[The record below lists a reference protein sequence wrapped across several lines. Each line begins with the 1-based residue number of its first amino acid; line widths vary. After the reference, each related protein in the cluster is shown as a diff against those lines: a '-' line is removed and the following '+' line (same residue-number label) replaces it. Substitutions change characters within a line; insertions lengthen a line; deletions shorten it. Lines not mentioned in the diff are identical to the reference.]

1 MRVLRRALPVIIL
14 AAACGGSPG
23 GTPERVT
30 VPKGASFRQITDSL
44 VAHDIVTH
52 RTWFNLLARVRRID
66 REVQAGIYEFTPGS
80 SAWQVLNGLREG
92 RVLTLRLTVPEGLT
106 LQDVAE
112 LAAKELQVSPDSF
125 MAAARDPE
133 ITGLLGIAAPSVEG
147 FLLPDTYQFPVD
159 VVARQVVGTMVDG
172 FLRAWKPEWTA
183 RLDTLHMS
191 RREIVTLASIVEGE
205 AIHDSERPVIAGV
218 YHNRLRIGMA
228 LQADPTVQYAIQ
240 QRTGERKARLFVRD
254 YRTPSP
260 YNTYLN
266 PGLPPGPIASPGLA
280 SIEAALYPK
289 KVPYLYFVATEG
301 GRHDFSRTYQQHLA
315 AIARARAMKKA
326 PPRTV
331 PDSAVPD
338 SLVMN

>member
-1 MRVLRRALPVIIL
+1 VLIL

-23 GTPERVT
+23 GTPERVV

-52 RTWFNLLARVRRID
+52 RTWFTLLARIRRMD
-66 REVQAGIYEFTPGS
+66 REVKAGTYEFTTGS
-80 SAWQVLNGLREG
+80 SAWQVLNVLREG
-92 RVLTLRLTVPEGLT
+92 RVLTLRFTVPEGLT
-106 LQDVAE
+106 LKDIAE
-112 LAAKELQVSPDSF
+112 LATAELQTDPDSF
-125 MAAARDPE
+125 STAARDPE
-133 ITGLLGIAAPSVEG
+133 VTGVLGIAAPSAEG

-159 VVARQVVGTMVDG
+159 VTARQVVGAMVEA

-183 RLDTLHMS
+183 RLDSLHMT
-191 RREIVTLASIVEGE
+191 RREVVTLASIVEGE
-205 AIHDSERPVIAGV
+205 AIYDSERPVIAGV

-240 QRTGERKARLFVRD
+240 QKTGERKDRLFVRD

-280 SIEAALYPK
+280 SIEAALYPE
-289 KVPYLYFVATEG
+289 KVPYLYFVATG
-301 GRHDFSRTYQQHLA
+301 NGRHNFSRTYQEHLT
-315 AIARARAMKKA
+315 AIARARAMRSA
-326 PPRTV
+326 PPPEI

-338 SLVMN
+338 SMEMK